1 MKTIYSTYGAFAAL
15 KEDGTVQV
23 SGDYRCGG
31 DCYFALSGISNLF
44 GTTIYRGVSIYP
56 QIYQLENGLY
66 PFPTS
71 QPTSQPASQ
80 PNTLQSLTGAE
91 IAGILVG
98 VLVATGAICGVL
110 YYLFWWMPRLKEKN
124 ASSVGATSTAYGDL
138 KVQNPIQESNRATT
152 ANGALD
158 DL

>member
-1 MKTIYSTYGAFAAL
+1 MEAWGYPDYGGNNSFA
-15 KEDGTVQV
+15 
-23 SGDYRCGG
+23 SS
-31 DCYFALSGISNLF
+31 LSGISNLF
-44 GTTIYRGVSIYP
+44 GTTIFRGVSIYP
-56 QIYQLENGLY
+56 QVYQLENGLY

-71 QPTSQPASQ
+71 QPTSQ

-124 ASSVGATSTAYGDL
+124 ASSVGATSTANGDVE
-138 KVQNPIQESNRATT
+138 VQNPIQESNRATT